1 MNQDQLV
8 KKIKYSL
15 DEGYTQ
21 DEIRNVLRSQGA
33 SDSDITQAFNQINNQ
48 SNNQRQ
54 NNQKSQNQRQ
64 NTVQNQSDPANRGQ
78 FGGNGNN
85 NQQEGF
91 QNQSPQK
98 NQQLGNQDQA
108 QNSQNQSFTQN
119 TQNTRGNPGGSI
131 PGLDLT
137 DSFYKIK
144 QSFILRRY
152 SVFDQNN
159 EKVLK
164 ARNKILS
171 IKTKIP
177 FKIPGEEEHLFKVE
191 SERLFNISNNYNL
204 EKQDGSKLAVIDR
217 KRTIFNQV
225 WRVRDPQ
232 DNSIA
237 AKIKTASQA
246 VMAVRILGSRIPL
259 LGILTSIIPHTYEI
273 EDNNGQKIGELEG
286 EVSIRDKYDLKLQDS
301 GDLDRESMVA
311 AVISI
316 DAIEGQ

>member
-1 MNQDQLV
+1 MNQEQLI
-8 KKIKYSL
+8 KKIEYSL

-21 DEIRNVLRSQGA
+21 DEIRNVLMNQGV
-33 SDSDITQAFNQINNQ
+33 SKSEITKAFNQINSQQGNQ
-48 SNNQRQ
+48 SRKNRQ
-54 NNQKSQNQRQ
+54 AQNQDF
-64 NTVQNQSDPANRGQ
+64 QNQSDPANRNQ
-78 FGGNGNN
+78 FGGKGNPG
-85 NQQEGF
+85 QQESVPNPGNS
-91 QNQSPQK
+91 QNF
-98 NQQLGNQDQA
+98 GNQGQN
-108 QNSQNQSFTQN
+108 QNSQNQSLNQSTQEP
-119 TQNTRGNPGGSI
+119 RGNSGGSI

-152 SVFDQNN
+152 SVLDQNS

-177 FKIPGEEEHLFKVE
+177 FKIPGEDEHLFKVE

-204 EKQDGSKLAVIDR
+204 EKQDGTKLAVIDR

-246 VMAVRILGSRIPL
+246 VMAVRIIGSRIPL

-286 EVSIRDKYDLKLQDS
+286 ELSIRDKYDLKLQDS
-301 GDLDRESMVA
+301 GNLDRESMIA